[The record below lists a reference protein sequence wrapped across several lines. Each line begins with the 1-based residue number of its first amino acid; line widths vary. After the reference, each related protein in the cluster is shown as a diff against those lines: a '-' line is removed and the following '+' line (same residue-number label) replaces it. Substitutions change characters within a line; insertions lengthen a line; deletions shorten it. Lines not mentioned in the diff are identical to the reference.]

1 VNDLEPPL
9 RFAEEDSFDLV
20 TAASVFT
27 HIPLDLQRR
36 WLEEIRRILRPG
48 GYFLCTVAGA
58 HHIGIQL
65 SPELKGRLRKEGHVT
80 LGSDDPGVSYATKA
94 AGSWDV
100 FQTREEVLRSFGSVF
115 EVLHY
120 QLVGEGPGQPR
131 AAEAVGP
138 PHAYDGL
145 RERCAE
151 SCQLARNVDFPD
163 PRHARS

>member
-1 VNDLEPPL
+1 M
-9 RFAEEDSFDLV
+9 

-27 HIPLDLQRR
+27 HIPLDLQRP

-65 SPELKGRLRKEGHVT
+65 SQELKERLRSEGHVT
-80 LGSDDPGVSYATKA
+80 LGSEDPGVSYATKA

-100 FQTREEVLRSFGSVF
+100 FQRTREEVLRSFGSVF

-120 QLVGEGPGQPR
+120 SASEGAQGTTWCSGSSKAR
-131 AAEAVGP
+131 
-138 PHAYDGL
+138 
-145 RERCAE
+145 
-151 SCQLARNVDFPD
+151 ARNL
-163 PRHARS
+163 RWAA